1 MKLLGIVFLF
11 LFLLVVALVFLHRRS
26 MQHMVRIEA
35 FTERAIEKF
44 LETENPIS
52 LQYILI
58 ADSVLQGPQAIR
70 VLGPLERAK
79 KQVEKLGDPTRLDR
93 VRKIRRELDKQL
105 LAHHMEGT
113 SFQRSLDLK
122 KRLNSEQFLAW
133 RKLDPSIFDR
143 L

>member
-52 LQYILI
+52 LHYILI

-70 VLGPLERAK
+70 VLGPLERAE
-79 KQVEKLGDPTRLDR
+79 KQAEKLGDPIRLDR

-105 LAHHMEGT
+105 LAHHMEGAIR
-113 SFQRSLDLK
+113 RSSALK